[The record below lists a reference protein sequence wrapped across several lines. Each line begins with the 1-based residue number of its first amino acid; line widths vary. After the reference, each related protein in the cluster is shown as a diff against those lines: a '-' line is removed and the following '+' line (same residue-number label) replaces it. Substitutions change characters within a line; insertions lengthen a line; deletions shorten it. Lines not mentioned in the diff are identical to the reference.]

1 MKIGHYNNLTVERI
15 LPQGAYLGDE
25 EDEVLLPNKYL
36 SEELKI
42 GDTIEVFIYCDS
54 KDRPVATTEK
64 PFAEVDQ
71 FVALTVKDSNEFGYF
86 LDWGLEKDL
95 FVPHGQTF
103 RSLAIGRTYVVRV
116 LFDEISNRL
125 LASAKIKA
133 FINKDVSSLSKKMKV
148 SAMIYEIRET
158 YCMALINK
166 EFHGMIPANEFKDY
180 INMGSEHEMYIKE
193 IDKENRIT
201 LSFAPTGFDA
211 REESRDEIL
220 KYLDNNEG
228 FMPLND
234 KSSPDEIKKTLNMSK
249 KTFKKLIGNL
259 LRSGRI
265 QFYNN
270 GIKKV

>member
-36 SEELKI
+36 TEDVKI
-42 GDTIEVFIYCDS
+42 GEKIDVFIYCDS

-64 PFAEVDQ
+64 PLAEADQ
-71 FVALTVKDSNEFGYF
+71 FAALTVKDSNEYGYF

-103 RSLAIGRTYVVRV
+103 RSLDIGKTYVVRV
-116 LFDEISNRL
+116 LFDEVSNRL
-125 LASAKIKA
+125 LASVKIKA
-133 FINKDVSSLSKKMKV
+133 FINKDVSSLTKKMKV
-148 SAMIYEIRET
+148 SAMIYEIRDT

-166 EFHGMIPANEFKDY
+166 EFHGMIPANEFKEY

-193 IDKENRIT
+193 IDKENRVT

-211 REESRDEIL
+211 REASRDEII
-220 KYLDNNEG
+220 KYLDNHNG

-234 KSSPDEIKKTLNMSK
+234 KSSPEEIKKTLKMSK
-249 KTFKKLIGNL
+249 KTFKKLVGNL

-265 QFYNN
+265 KFSDG